1 MTLSELAT
9 VSAPV
14 YELRVRSDQKR
25 EWLTLPIGSDLSDHP
40 ESYNMFAVD
49 IDLLGFDFGD
59 YEYQA
64 KKRLSKSAKCATIVR
79 LLNLTNSP
87 TQMKIIL
94 FTPHHNEQKK
104 KYK

>member
-9 VSAPV
+9 VANPV
-14 YELRVRSDQKR
+14 YEIRVRSDQKR

-40 ESYNMFAVD
+40 ESYNMFEVD

-64 KKRLSKSAKCATIVR
+64 WQVNTGEEKIVEVGKMR
-79 LLNLTNSP
+79 YHRETVEPDQFANP
-87 TQMKIIL
+87 
-94 FTPHHNEQKK
+94 NEDNFV
-104 KYK
+104 YAPS